1 MVSEPREVAMFQ
13 PDPNQWPVGIF
24 HFILPPHFIGGVA
37 PSRHDV
43 ALAAYLEKQAAQRAE
58 LSGERQ
64 NPKMTR
70 PLWGLLSQ
78 AARRLAAAGRHPH
91 HGRLEI
97 GRLGNEIK

>member
-1 MVSEPREVAMFQ
+1 MFQ

-43 ALAAYLEKQAAQRAE
+43 ALATNLEEQTDQRAE
-58 LSGERQ
+58 LSRKRQ
-64 NPKMTR
+64 NPKINR

-78 AARRLAAAGRHPH
+78 SARRLAGAIWHPF

-97 GRLGNEIK
+97 GHREAR